1 MMTCRKGSFS
11 LQQFFFQHNINPFV
25 LKARKK
31 GNILSN
37 IFSLAQDKCTKFYIF
52 SYKCLRLCKDFMC
65 LKHRYRIQPFSVK
78 FKVYHFYQDD
88 CIPIKIQVQF
98 FIIVFRSSE
107 LKAYLTFTDRLLCV
121 IHLSIRLSVN
131 FSHFLL
137 LPQNH

>member
-1 MMTCRKGSFS
+1 MYCRHDDQSKRV
-11 LQQFFFQHNINPFV
+11 FFLQHNINPFV
-25 LKARKK
+25 LYARKK

-37 IFSLAQDKCTKFYIF
+37 IFSLVQDKCTKFYIF

-65 LKHRYRIQPFSVK
+65 LKHRYSHFSVNC
-78 FKVYHFYQDD
+78 KVYHFYQDD
-88 CIPIKIQVQF
+88 CLPIKIQVQF

-107 LKAYLTFTDRLLCV
+107 LKAYLTFIDRLLCV

-137 LPQNH
+137 PQNH